1 VKRLFLA
8 ATLLFSGTAVAGER
22 LPAGMVAER
31 MVMLYRHGVRAPL
44 APEAALDGLQHQP
57 LPEWPVG
64 ESMMT
69 PHGLDALRRQGRVQA
84 HLWRRWGL
92 LPAKACPAPQGLAIW
107 TNTSPRTI
115 ASGEALAQGIAEG
128 CALAAGHLPVGHL
141 DTAQV
146 DPLFEPLRAGA
157 VAFDGAKALASAQ
170 AFTCGPQAQAR
181 RYAKSLKLMQQ
192 VIGCRNCVSAQEPA
206 SLGLS
211 PDGRELALTG
221 PIRRYSGT
229 AQVFLLQYLQG
240 MPMRDVAWGRA
251 DLSRLR
257 QLGALHAALFDIYA
271 RPSYLAARVAGPLAR
286 DMAQSLTSSDAPRI
300 KLYIGHDTNIAALGA
315 LLGLKPD
322 FAGYAAGDPP
332 PGGALGLL
340 LLRDRQGRR
349 WLRAFATAMSPVQL
363 RTGMAGHHGMALHDL
378 RWRHCA
384 GAKGSLCPLP
394 GFLAMVE
401 QRAVPAIKD
410 EGQAR

>member
-1 VKRLFLA
+1 MKRLLIA
-8 ATLLFSGTAVAGER
+8 AALLLSGTAAASER
-22 LPAGMVAER
+22 LPKGMVAER
-31 MVMLYRHGVRAPL
+31 LVMLYRHGVRAPL
-44 APEAALDGLQHQP
+44 APEAALDGLEHQP
-57 LPEWPVG
+57 LPDWPVG

-69 PHGLDALRRQGRVQA
+69 PHGLDALTQQGREHA
-84 HLWRRWGL
+84 RLWQHWGL
-92 LPAKACPAPQGLAIW
+92 LPAKACPAAKDVAIW

-115 ASGEALAQGIAEG
+115 ASGKALVQGIVED
-128 CALAAGHLPVGHL
+128 CSLPVGHL
-141 DTAQV
+141 DEAQV

-157 VAFDGAKALASAQ
+157 VEFDGAKALASVWAYTGG
-170 AFTCGPQAQAR
+170 AQAQAR
-181 RYAKSLKLMQQ
+181 RYAKTLRLMQR
-192 VIGCRNCVSAQEPA
+192 VIGCKICDLSQEPA

-211 PDGRELALTG
+211 SDGRELVLTG

-257 QLGALHAALFDIYA
+257 QLGALHAALFDVYA
-271 RPSYLAARVAGPLAR
+271 RPPYLAARVAGPLAR
-286 DMAQSLTSSDAPRI
+286 DMAQSLTAPAGPRV
-300 KLYIGHDTNIAALGA
+300 KLYMGHDTNIAALGA
-315 LLGLKPD
+315 LLGLKPA

-332 PGGALGLL
+332 PGGGVGLL

-349 WLRAFATAMSPVQL
+349 WLRAFTSSMSPVSL
-363 RTGMAGHHGMALHDL
+363 RQGAAGHHGMALRDL

-394 GFLAMVE
+394 SFLALV
-401 QRAVPAIKD
+401 QLRAVPVMTVQ
-410 EGQAR
+410 GQAR